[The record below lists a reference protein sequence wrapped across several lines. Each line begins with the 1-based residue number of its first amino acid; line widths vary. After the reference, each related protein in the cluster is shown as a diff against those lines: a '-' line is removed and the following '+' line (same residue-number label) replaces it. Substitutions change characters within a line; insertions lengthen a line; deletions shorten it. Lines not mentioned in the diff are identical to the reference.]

1 MSVEQKRDILGKT
14 SLNIDGI
21 RNSIGRFGE
30 TLKGLR
36 KTSDDLVKS
45 TKERNLFKKNIIG
58 RDNTF
63 FRKRRENVRRKQR
76 EDELEAQNIRGTTK
90 RQGNLF
96 QKSTRG
102 FLGRILDFLGILLI
116 GWAVNNLPK
125 IIEAISGLIK
135 KIKKVVA
142 VLTGFFNFAKDFVL
156 GIKESIEKT
165 LNVFKRFNFRKNQ
178 REVNESFDKLGNNF
192 IALNKDFFS
201 AIRDFGRDSEFK
213 KVPEL
218 NKEIDA
224 ALKDS
229 SNSEDSITDD
239 NDDKTLKSDDVM
251 GETEKV
257 EVEGR
262 ASGGRMPESPFLV
275 GENRDGTI
283 NDTTEMIVP
292 DQSGEVVNSENT
304 QDLLNTLLGDDG
316 VEPTKSQKGSG
327 LVAASG
333 GIDLPDLET
342 PDSGQNNLLSVNRDS
357 TVENIR
363 PVQKTF
369 TTPLSTGK
377 KRKRSTIVILEK
389 PSMQQP
395 VLQSTTNGISLR
407 RGGESTKTILYKL
420 QSVSSLKYT

>member
-45 TKERNLFKKNIIG
+45 TKERNLFKKKIIG

-76 EDELEAQNIRGTTK
+76 EDELEAQNIKGTTK

-116 GWAVNNLPK
+116 GWAVTNLPK
-125 IIEAISGLIK
+125 IIEAVSGLIK

-142 VLTGFFNFAKDFVL
+142 VLTGFFNFAKDFVI

-165 LNVFKRFNFRKNQ
+165 LNVFKRFNFKQNQ
-178 REVNESFDKLGNNF
+178 KEVNDSFDKLGNNF
-192 IALNKDFFS
+192 LVLNQDFITTMRDINKDPDFKQVPEMNQMMDQ
-201 AIRDFGRDSEFK
+201 ALRDMADSEASTME
-213 KVPEL
+213 P
-218 NKEIDA
+218 
-224 ALKDS
+224 
-229 SNSEDSITDD
+229 TT
-239 NDDKTLKSDDVM
+239 KTIESDDVM

-262 ASGGRMPESPFLV
+262 VSGGRVEPNTPFLV
-275 GENRDGTI
+275 GENPDGSI
-283 NDTTEMIVP
+283 NDTTEIFVA
-292 DQSGEVVNSENT
+292 DQPGEIVNSEDT
-304 QDLLNTLLGDDG
+304 QSILDTLLAGDDI
-316 VEPTKSQKGSG
+316 EPTRAQKGSG
-327 LVAASG
+327 LVASTG
-333 GIDLPDLET
+333 GIDLSNLER
-342 PDSGQNNLLSVNRDS
+342 PNSEQNNLLSVNRDS

>member
-45 TKERNLFKKNIIG
+45 TKERNLFKKKIIG

-76 EDELEAQNIRGTTK
+76 EDELEAQNIKGTTK

-116 GWAVNNLPK
+116 GWAVTNLPK
-125 IIEAISGLIK
+125 IIEAVSGLIK

-142 VLTGFFNFAKDFVL
+142 VLTGFFNFAKDFVI

-165 LNVFKRFNFRKNQ
+165 LNVFKRFDFKKNQ
-178 REVNESFDKLGNNF
+178 KEVNDSFDKLGNNF
-192 IALNKDFFS
+192 LALNQDFIS
-201 AIRDFGRDSEFK
+201 SMRDINIDPDFKQVPEMNQMMDQALRDMADSE
-213 KVPEL
+213 
-218 NKEIDA
+218 A
-224 ALKDS
+224 S
-229 SNSEDSITDD
+229 TMDD
-239 NDDKTLKSDDVM
+239 NDDKTLKSEDV
-251 GETEKV
+251 GGKSEEV
-257 EVEGR
+257 QVEGR
-262 ASGGRMPESPFLV
+262 ATGGRMPKSPFLV

-283 NDTTEMIVP
+283 NDTTELIVP

-327 LVAASG
+327 LLAASG
-333 GIDLPDLET
+333 GIDLPELET
-342 PDSGQNNLLSVNRDS
+342 PDNGQNNFLSVNRGN
-357 TVENIR
+357 TVENIQ

-407 RGGESTKTILYKL
+407 RGGESTKSMLYKL

>member
-45 TKERNLFKKNIIG
+45 TKERNLFKKKIIG
-58 RDNTF
+58 KDNTF

-116 GWAVNNLPK
+116 GWAINNLPK

-142 VLTGFFNFAKDFVL
+142 VLTGFFNFAKDFVI

-165 LNVFKRFNFRKNQ
+165 LNVFKRFNFKQNQ
-178 REVNESFDKLGNNF
+178 KEVDESFNKLGNNF
-192 IALNKDFFS
+192 LVLNQDFITTMRDISKDPDLEQVPEMNQMMDQAL
-201 AIRDFGRDSEFK
+201 RDMADSEASTME
-213 KVPEL
+213 P
-218 NKEIDA
+218 
-224 ALKDS
+224 
-229 SNSEDSITDD
+229 TTQ
-239 NDDKTLKSDDVM
+239 TLEKGDTM

-283 NDTTEMIVP
+283 NDTTELIVP

-327 LVAASG
+327 LIAASG

-342 PDSGQNNLLSVNRDS
+342 PDNGQNNLLSVNRS
-357 TVENIR
+357 NTVENIQ